1 LSLLALLI
9 APRSDAVASAFEE
22 EVVGALGA
30 TYIHGVTA
38 EIARQEVGVRGV
50 PILLRLL
57 ADPTF
62 ARRDN
67 VVAFLA
73 HLGGRKAALAL
84 LDFLR
89 DPPAPITVPEEDR
102 ALLLAP
108 QALGH
113 IASRGHPAARRAL
126 LAMTAHGSGGEVL
139 SRAAARGPRP
149 DKLRDDLLEMALRG
163 LAYCREEGATQRIL
177 EIAEGI
183 TVPAP
188 RGRALDR
195 AAESALGLFGF
206 LDSPSGPGAPPP
218 GGGASNSGKPAES
231 TGSLRAQAA
240 DPALVTH
247 EHRLD
252 YANHVD
258 HNDPMT
264 DGRLDQ
270 VLADGALRAAYAN
283 FAEDVACCVNFVRKG
298 TAQTFGSPGDG
309 LDVIDDIN
317 EQLAVEAVNAVRF
330 KVVRIINFCGMP
342 GMNFIGCAG
351 VGGATATVVR
361 RTDLATEGILWVHEY
376 GHNVGLVHHGDGRY
390 IMNGTNTGS
399 NNALDANDCDTYH
412 NPNVFSFAD
421 MIETGPCIE
430 PACGNGTCDFGEDC
444 NNCSVDCISSSGF
457 SCGNGICEAGDGEDC
472 VSCDLD
478 CRGKQNG
485 NPENRFCCGDGDGE
499 NPLPCSDPVCT
510 ASGYQCTDV
519 PNTPYCC
526 GDLTCE
532 GDETNLNCAVDCGD
546 PVWTAWAYFGSAQ
559 GGTIDLTI
567 SAVPLQ
573 VVTSAGQSTVQ
584 VAASVAA
591 AINNDPTLAGMGV
604 TAQAVGNQVRTTG
617 SHDSQ
622 TVNDAGLSYSLV
634 QVPALPRRGL
644 LLAFLLLGASLLL
657 RRGRQ
662 RAA

>member
-1 LSLLALLI
+1 
-9 APRSDAVASAFEE
+9 
-22 EVVGALGA
+22 
-30 TYIHGVTA
+30 
-38 EIARQEVGVRGV
+38 
-50 PILLRLL
+50 
-57 ADPTF
+57 
-62 ARRDN
+62 
-67 VVAFLA
+67 
-73 HLGGRKAALAL
+73 
-84 LDFLR
+84 
-89 DPPAPITVPEEDR
+89 
-102 ALLLAP
+102 
-108 QALGH
+108 
-113 IASRGHPAARRAL
+113 
-126 LAMTAHGSGGEVL
+126 
-139 SRAAARGPRP
+139 
-149 DKLRDDLLEMALRG
+149 
-163 LAYCREEGATQRIL
+163 
-177 EIAEGI
+177 
-183 TVPAP
+183 
-188 RGRALDR
+188 
-195 AAESALGLFGF
+195 
-206 LDSPSGPGAPPP
+206 
-218 GGGASNSGKPAES
+218 
-231 TGSLRAQAA
+231 
-240 DPALVTH
+240 
-247 EHRLD
+247 
-252 YANHVD
+252 
-258 HNDPMT
+258 
-264 DGRLDQ
+264 
-270 VLADGALRAAYAN
+270 
-283 FAEDVACCVNFVRKG
+283 
-298 TAQTFGSPGDG
+298 
-309 LDVIDDIN
+309 VIDDIN

-644 LLAFLLLGASLLL
+644 LLAFLLPISSKRTGRSAAGGGIPIHRRGTAQPDL
-657 RRGRQ
+657 RRPSRSSLAYPHSHAPAWKRSAPNLEFRGPNAIPNRRAPPGRVPNQ
-662 RAA
+662 ELPAPLRGPAAP